1 MEEEGKWELFGSFLV
16 LLSWETLDEGEVL
29 VAAAVEDLEEG
40 FKEEE
45 EEERVEPARALR

>member
-1 MEEEGKWELFGSFLV
+1 MEEEGKLELLGSS
-16 LLSWETLDEGEVL
+16 LLLLFWKTLDEGEV